1 MTFSFLWTAERK
13 DIMPTIENESGSPE
27 EKNGQQRGGKLSKRA
42 QRMRERAMDATSE
55 DAAVGL
61 EKIFETKLAA
71 IQSYEQQ
78 VEAVHDPFAQQAMR
92 EMIRQERKELLHLAE
107 LTELMEKS
115 PELGGFTRARLRLNH
130 RIKTNTGKDRG
141 FWLGVATVGAILVPG
156 VREKLRPIAVKAV
169 QGVMGLS
176 DQAQGFISGIKE
188 DIEDIVSEVQ
198 FEKIKQS
205 LDTAIE
211 EEGGSAIGPEDT
223 INT

>member
-1 MTFSFLWTAERK
+1 
-13 DIMPTIENESGSPE
+13 MPITESEAGSPE
-27 EKNGQQRGGKLSKRA
+27 EQNEQQKGKVSKRA
-42 QRMRERAMDATSE
+42 QRMRERAVDAISE

-61 EKIFETKLAA
+61 EQIFETKLAA
-71 IQSYEQQ
+71 IQSYERQLET
-78 VEAVHDPFAQQAMR
+78 VRDPFAQQALR
-92 EMIRQERKELLHLAE
+92 GMIRKERKELLHLAE

-115 PELGGFTRARLRLNH
+115 PELGRFTRARLRLNH
-130 RIKTNTGKDRG
+130 RIKTNTGQDMI
-141 FWLGVATVGAILVPG
+141 FWLGAAAIGAILVPG

-205 LDTAIE
+205 LDSAIE
-211 EEGGSAIGPEDT
+211 EDANIVIGPEEQ
-223 INT
+223 

>member
-1 MTFSFLWTAERK
+1 M
-13 DIMPTIENESGSPE
+13 ESEAGSPE
-27 EKNGQQRGGKLSKRA
+27 EQNERQKGKVSKRA

-61 EKIFETKLAA
+61 EQIFETKLAA
-71 IQSYEQQ
+71 IQSYERQLET
-78 VEAVHDPFAQQAMR
+78 VRDPFAQQALR
-92 EMIRQERKELLHLAE
+92 GMIRQERKELLHLAE

-115 PELGGFTRARLRLNH
+115 PELGRFTRARLRLNH
-130 RIKTNTGKDRG
+130 RLKTNTGQDMI
-141 FWLGVATVGAILVPG
+141 FWLGAAAIGAILVPG

-169 QGVMGLS
+169 QSVMGLS

-205 LDTAIE
+205 LDAAIE
-211 EEGGSAIGPEDT
+211 DDGNNIIGPDEQ
-223 INT
+223 